1 MTQNGTGDSPGPI
14 PTIHD
19 PLQQSSMARIL
30 VVDDDHAQRLHLSAL
45 VAALGHEA
53 IPAQGGD
60 EALALIAQ
68 DGDLALMLLDLV
80 MPERD
85 GMAVLD
91 ALSRHGASLPVIV
104 LSGHPSRD
112 VIATARQRGAID
124 YLAKP
129 VVPERLE
136 MSIDTALA
144 HAALR
149 RQLEAERHRSG
160 GECDLS
166 RVESVDP
173 AMRRVIAQLGKAA
186 RSGLPVLLEG
196 EAGTGKSL
204 VARALHGQ
212 SDRAGR
218 QCLALSLTTIAPE
231 RMEDALFGSTAA
243 GSDARGL
250 LRAAHG
256 GTLIIE
262 DIARLP
268 LAAQAR
274 LATYLATGNA
284 APAGQR
290 PDRPNTRIIATTRRR
305 LLNLARL
312 GTLREDLY
320 NRLNLMPVYLP
331 PLRQRPGD
339 ILALAETAA
348 RRIGAEEGRI
358 LRGLTADAE
367 ALLMAHDWPGNVAEL
382 LRHVARAVA
391 ISEGERLRPADF
403 PALLRLLRG
412 PAAAAQHLSE
422 AARPS
427 APVHIDAAI
436 LSSIETAEISATG
449 TAPAMSDRF
458 IGADGTLASLAQ
470 IERELIVF
478 ALERHAGHMSK
489 VARTLGIGRSTLY
502 RKLRDYGIDGGWA
515 ADAA

>member
-1 MTQNGTGDSPGPI
+1 MTQNGTAIRLAPPRPS
-14 PTIHD
+14 TTRY
-19 PLQQSSMARIL
+19 SKSAMARIL

-45 VAALGHEA
+45 VAALGHDA
-53 IPAQGGD
+53 ISATGGD
-60 EALALIAQ
+60 EALALLAQ
-68 DGDLALMLLDLV
+68 DGDIALMLLDLV

-85 GMAVLD
+85 GMAVLE
-91 ALSRHGASLPVIV
+91 ALSRRGAFLPVIV
-104 LSGHPSRD
+104 LSGHPTRD

-149 RQLEAERHRSG
+149 RQLEAERHRNA

-166 RVESVDP
+166 RIESVDP

-218 QCLALSLTTIAPE
+218 QCIALPLGAIAPE
-231 RMEDALFGSTAA
+231 RMEDALFGKTAT
-243 GSDARGL
+243 GSEARGL

-268 LAAQAR
+268 LQAQAR
-274 LATYLATGNA
+274 LAAFLATGNA

-290 PDRPNTRIIATTRRR
+290 PDRPNTRVIATTRRR

-358 LRGLTADAE
+358 LRGLTAEAE
-367 ALLMAHDWPGNVAEL
+367 ALLMEHDWPGNVAEL
-382 LRHVARAVA
+382 LRHVSRAVA

-403 PALLRLLRG
+403 PSLLRLLRG
-412 PAAAAQHLSE
+412 AAAAAQQVS
-422 AARPS
+422 ATARPS
-427 APVHIDAAI
+427 APVHVDAAI
-436 LSSIETAEISATG
+436 LSVIETGETHARGDTPE
-449 TAPAMSDRF
+449 MSDRF
-458 IGADGTLASLAQ
+458 ISADGTIASLAR

-478 ALERHAGHMSK
+478 ALERHAGHMSN

-502 RKLRDYGIDGGWA
+502 RKLREYGLDGGWA